1 MTPTR
6 PLEFEEQL
14 VRGRSMGEGA
24 DPVPPAGPHG
34 VLAPPERLLW
44 TVLRRL
50 EALALER
57 YERFVPALAMPAK
70 RTVVER
76 LRDEVPTDEALAGH
90 ELDGPMRDLCSAAA
104 TDSALATLC
113 VQGLTLERLG
123 QAIYA
128 RLATSPGAGPMSRHL
143 ADLGGEAAR
152 VSIDMAISELQRRA
166 STEDLLAAYCTAT
179 RPVLACFDDLSDT
192 GDRALGPHFG
202 LRFMDVLTD
211 VATELIDNCV
221 QLGMDR
227 RKLVCHLTAAFMGA

>member
-6 PLEFEEQL
+6 SLEFEDDL
-14 VRGRSMGEGA
+14 VRRPSMGEGA
-24 DPVPPAGPHG
+24 DPVTPASPLGI
-34 VLAPPERLLW
+34 LTPPERLLW

-57 YERFVPALAMPAK
+57 YERFVPALATPAK
-70 RTVVER
+70 RMVVGR
-76 LRDEVPTDEALAGH
+76 LRDEVPTDGALTGH
-90 ELDGPMRDLCSAAA
+90 ELEGPVRDLCSAAA
-104 TDSALATLC
+104 TDSTLATLC

-123 QAIYA
+123 QAIYT

-143 ADLGGEAAR
+143 AELGGEAASA
-152 VSIDMAISELQRRA
+152 SIELALSDLQRRS
-166 STEDLLAAYCTAT
+166 STEDLLAAYCNAT
-179 RPVLACFDDLSDT
+179 RPVLACFDAVGLA

-202 LRFMDVLTD
+202 LRFIDVLTD

-221 QLGMDR
+221 HLGMDR